1 MSTEAKV
8 GSFVLS
14 GMILI
19 AIAIFLLGDYT
30 FEKRYAI
37 NATFRDVASLSAN
50 APVKLS
56 GVEVGTVKEIRLE
69 DGQAKVVAAI
79 REGIEIYKDA
89 EFEIGSTGIIGSKF
103 LQINQGR
110 PSSGAIPAGATV
122 KGVDPVSL
130 EKAMTKALASVE
142 NLLESLTGTNAKPGT
157 LGANLNDTVANLRDL
172 TGNLNDLIETSRP
185 QLSKAMSR
193 TDAIT
198 EKLDSLLA
206 KSNQMMA
213 GLATDK
219 GAVGAMLHDEKVKED
234 VKETITSFKEAA
246 GTAKDVLGRI
256 TQFRVYWNLDWRYE
270 HMIKAG
276 RGDVGLKIYPRDGRY
291 YYIGGANLGGGTGD
305 FKKER
310 DYAQYNR
317 VDGLLGWE
325 RGPFDVAAGVIHSA
339 GGARVTVTP
348 FWKHPFGKRFSFM
361 AQGYD
366 FGRDRIVES
375 KRFDSPIYDFGALAK
390 INRYFGI
397 GARVED
403 VKETKRYQTWANVS
417 FEDQDVA
424 YLFGMVSFG
433 AAGGKGRSKK

>member
-103 LQINQGR
+103 LQNNQGR

-142 NLLESLTGTNAKPGT
+142 NLL
-157 LGANLNDTVANLRDL
+157 
-172 TGNLNDLIETSRP
+172 
-185 QLSKAMSR
+185 
-193 TDAIT
+193 
-198 EKLDSLLA
+198 
-206 KSNQMMA
+206 
-213 GLATDK
+213 
-219 GAVGAMLHDEKVKED
+219 
-234 VKETITSFKEAA
+234 
-246 GTAKDVLGRI
+246 
-256 TQFRVYWNLDWRYE
+256 
-270 HMIKAG
+270 
-276 RGDVGLKIYPRDGRY
+276 
-291 YYIGGANLGGGTGD
+291 
-305 FKKER
+305 
-310 DYAQYNR
+310 
-317 VDGLLGWE
+317 
-325 RGPFDVAAGVIHSA
+325 
-339 GGARVTVTP
+339 
-348 FWKHPFGKRFSFM
+348 
-361 AQGYD
+361 
-366 FGRDRIVES
+366 
-375 KRFDSPIYDFGALAK
+375 SP
-390 INRYFGI
+390 
-397 GARVED
+397 
-403 VKETKRYQTWANVS
+403 
-417 FEDQDVA
+417 
-424 YLFGMVSFG
+424 
-433 AAGGKGRSKK
+433 

>member
-1 MSTEAKV
+1 M
-8 GSFVLS
+8 
-14 GMILI
+14 
-19 AIAIFLLGDYT
+19 
-30 FEKRYAI
+30 
-37 NATFRDVASLSAN
+37 
-50 APVKLS
+50 
-56 GVEVGTVKEIRLE
+56 
-69 DGQAKVVAAI
+69 
-79 REGIEIYKDA
+79 
-89 EFEIGSTGIIGSKF
+89 
-103 LQINQGR
+103 
-110 PSSGAIPAGATV
+110 
-122 KGVDPVSL
+122 
-130 EKAMTKALASVE
+130 
-142 NLLESLTGTNAKPGT
+142 
-157 LGANLNDTVANLRDL
+157 ANLDL

-317 VDGLLGWE
+317 VDGCWAGSV
-325 RGPFDVAAGVIHSA
+325 GPSTWRPGSSIRPAAPG
-339 GGARVTVTP
+339 
-348 FWKHPFGKRFSFM
+348 
-361 AQGYD
+361 
-366 FGRDRIVES
+366 
-375 KRFDSPIYDFGALAK
+375 
-390 INRYFGI
+390 
-397 GARVED
+397 
-403 VKETKRYQTWANVS
+403 
-417 FEDQDVA
+417 
-424 YLFGMVSFG
+424 
-433 AAGGKGRSKK
+433 